1 MTLLFQPVLYV
12 PETSKGQ
19 LLLPQYQQ
27 MFDSD
32 SAEGFHLN

>member
-1 MTLLFQPVLYV
+1 MILLFQPVLYV
-12 PETSKGQ
+12 PETSMGE
-19 LLLPQYQQ
+19 LLLPQYQ